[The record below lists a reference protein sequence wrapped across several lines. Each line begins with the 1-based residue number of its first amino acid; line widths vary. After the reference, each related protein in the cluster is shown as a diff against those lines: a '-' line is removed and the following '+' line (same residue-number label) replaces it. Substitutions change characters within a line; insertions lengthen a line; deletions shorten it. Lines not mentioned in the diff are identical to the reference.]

1 VTLSEACVIPA
12 QAGIQNRSQRI
23 ALLGA
28 ESTGKT
34 QLSTELVA
42 HLRARGVTAQA
53 VPEVLRAWCL
63 REGRAPRP
71 EEQLPIAQEQERRVD
86 EAAASADVVIAD
98 TSALMV
104 LVYSGMLFED
114 SDLYRFAL
122 ARQQAYDATLVMGLD
137 LPWVPDGLHRDAA
150 QPRESVDAQV
160 RSLLQRA
167 GVPYQVVYGGGP
179 QRLQGALL
187 ALASARVVPA
197 AMTQREADGD
207 PGRAWV
213 WVCEKCSD
221 PACEHRLFSKLRDRA
236 G

>member
-1 VTLSEACVIPA
+1 MKA
-12 QAGIQNRSQRI
+12 QRI

-34 QLSTELVA
+34 QLSTQLVA
-42 HLRARGVTAQA
+42 HLRALGVDAQA

-63 REGRAPRP
+63 REGRVPRP

-86 EAAASADVVIAD
+86 EAAASADVVVAD

-104 LVYSGMLFED
+104 LVYSGMLFDD

-150 QPRESVDAQV
+150 QPREPVDALV

-167 GVPYQVVYGGGP
+167 AVPYQVVYGSGP
-179 QRLQGALL
+179 QRLRGALV
-187 ALASARVVPA
+187 ALASTGIVSA
-197 AMTQREADGD
+197 AMAQREAGSDA
-207 PGRAWV
+207 GRAWV

-221 PACEHRLFSKLRDRA
+221 PACEHRLFSKLRDA
-236 G
+236 GT